1 MRSDEDWL
9 RRYGEALPLYLEDG
23 PAPPIDF
30 LHMRVSPW
38 LQFRIAEFCP
48 ATPTLSTQTGQT
60 YQFKVGEA
68 NCQGP
73 FANRRPERQSG
84 NQYPGMFE
92 MAVTA
97 GQDVSIVPKVG
108 SFATAPSISK
118 VTDCQTANCRPRK
131 LGIAQVRTVADV
143 AGLGRRESSNSGS
156 AEEVR

>member
-1 MRSDEDWL
+1 MVKNSRI
-9 RRYGEALPLYLEDG
+9 LPGHTNLVNANWTDL
-23 PAPPIDF
+23 
-30 LHMRVSPW
+30 
-38 LQFRIAEFCP
+38 
-48 ATPTLSTQTGQT
+48 
-60 YQFKVGEA
+60 QFKVGEA

-108 SFATAPSISK
+108 SFAAAPSISK

-156 AEEVR
+156 AEDVK